1 MELSPETKFRLA
13 FTSVLGAVAMLGFT
27 PEVNNIENHS
37 ALSTPAPII
46 KWLNGARIE
55 FYKDTITTDLCV
67 GTTHVHE
74 LSVVNP
80 DESGRN
86 DYHSSMS
93 VEVDRMCQDGVI
105 DQRDFLAPLKKPVP
119 LPVPGPQTPVNPMI

>member
-86 DYHSSMS
+86 
-93 VEVDRMCQDGVI
+93 EVYVQSFPTAGQNVQI
-105 DQRDFLAPLKKPVP
+105 STEGGDQPKWRGDSKEIFYKR
-119 LPVPGPQTPVNPMI
+119 IF